1 MSAMLWSSTVTA
13 REMGLSREPPH
24 AAHGTSRMKPS
35 KRSRLASLSDSACR
49 RWTKGMT
56 PS

>member
-1 MSAMLWSSTVTA
+1 
-13 REMGLSREPPH
+13 
-24 AAHGTSRMKPS
+24 MKPS

-56 PS
+56 PSNDV